1 MHIEAAD
8 SDARGKAM
16 TDIKAVTEILMFG
29 AGGHAAAVSDVIR
42 DIGDFHI
49 SGVIDDSLELQGK
62 RLFGSVVI
70 GGHQQV
76 YMDGLETIAIFLGIG
91 DNLTRARI
99 ARSLAD
105 REFPILV
112 HPTAHVGTNVSLGE
126 GTVVMPRAII
136 ENGAKV
142 GAHCIINNG
151 AVVGHGSV
159 VEDYCHVSG
168 NAVLAGGVSLG
179 ERCLVGIG
187 GCVLPNV
194 AIGQDSI
201 VSAGSVAN
209 RSAPER
215 HYIMSPSARIIRR
228 YKK

>member
-1 MHIEAAD
+1 MHIQATGNVYRA
-8 SDARGKAM
+8 
-16 TDIKAVTEILMFG
+16 KAVTGIKTVTDILMFG

-42 DIGDFHI
+42 DIEDFNI
-49 SGVIDDSLELQGK
+49 SGVIDDSPSLQGK
-62 RLFGSVVI
+62 CLFGSTVI
-70 GGHQQV
+70 GGRQQL
-76 YMDGLETIAIFLGIG
+76 YMNGLDTMAIFLGIG

-99 ARSLAD
+99 ARSLGG
-105 REFPILV
+105 REFPVLV
-112 HPTAHVGTNVSLGE
+112 HPTAHIGTNVSLGE

-136 ENGAKV
+136 ENGARV

-159 VEDYCHVSG
+159 VGDYSHVSG
-168 NAVLAGGVSLG
+168 NAVLAGGVNLG
-179 ERCLVGIG
+179 ERCLIGIG

-215 HYIMSPSARIIRR
+215 HYIMSPGSRIFRR
-228 YKK
+228 FEK